1 MTDPIPEFRQRL
13 QKCKSESDVIDL
25 QEEIWRQIAHTDVE
39 RNSIVLHEAAERK
52 QELIDMKLKRKKE
65 TA

>member
-13 QKCKSESDVIDL
+13 SDCTRESEVIDL
-25 QEEIWRQIAHTDVE
+25 QDQTWKQIAHTDVE
-39 RNSIVLHEAAERK
+39 RNSIVLHEAAARK

-65 TA
+65 QV